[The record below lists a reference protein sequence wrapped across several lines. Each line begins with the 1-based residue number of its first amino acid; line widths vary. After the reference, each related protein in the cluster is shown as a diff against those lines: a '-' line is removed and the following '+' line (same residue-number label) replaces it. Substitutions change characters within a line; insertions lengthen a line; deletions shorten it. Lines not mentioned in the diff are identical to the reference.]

1 MDMQARITLSPMP
14 ITFHNHWIDKL
25 AVLTGVL
32 SGFALYPQ
40 VFSVIMSG
48 SSENV
53 SLTTYAIIFGN
64 SIVWLIYSIHRRLLS
79 LAIPSILNIFAS
91 AALIGWFLTA

>member
-1 MDMQARITLSPMP
+1 MSIV
-14 ITFHNHWIDKL
+14 IHNHWIDKL

-40 VFSVIMSG
+40 IFILITSG
-48 SSENV
+48 STEDV
-53 SLTTYAIIFGN
+53 SLAMYAIILGN
-64 SIVWLIYSIHRRLLS
+64 SVVWLVYSIHRGLLS

-91 AALIGWFLTA
+91 ILVIVWFFSV

>member
-1 MDMQARITLSPMP
+1 MP
-14 ITFHNHWIDKL
+14 IVIHNHWIDKL

-40 VFSVIMSG
+40 IFIIITSG
-48 SSENV
+48 SVEDV

-64 SIVWLIYSIHRRLLS
+64 SIVWLMYSIHRGLIS
-79 LAIPSILNIFAS
+79 LTIPSVLNIFAS
-91 AALIGWFLTA
+91 AAVIVWFLVV

>member
-1 MDMQARITLSPMP
+1 MP
-14 ITFHNHWIDKL
+14 ITIHNHWIDKL

-40 VFSVIMSG
+40 IFLLITSG
-48 SSENV
+48 STENV
-53 SLTTYAIIFGN
+53 SLVTYVIILGN
-64 SIVWLIYSIHRRLLS
+64 SIVWLAYSIHRGLIS

-91 AALIGWFLTA
+91 AVVIVWFFVV